1 MSVIPPDRSFSPGIP
16 AGHASPIAGA
26 ARIFRNRSVRRTAL
40 AVIRPILN
48 PLMLGLTRSKVL
60 HFAVVQH
67 RGRRSGRVYAT
78 PVAARPIPDGF
89 VVPLTFGEQAD
100 WFRNVQA
107 AGGCVIAWKGAKYPV
122 VEPKV
127 IDRAAARAAFTS
139 LERVMLALM
148 GMENFVLL
156 RHAPVGTKGLQTG
169 SLQPSS
175 PSHRPSGDMAS
186 DQSNRREAPWS

>member
-1 MSVIPPDRSFSPGIP
+1 MFNTRPRPNFSRGTP
-16 AGHASPIAGA
+16 ASYASPIADA
-26 ARIFRNRSVRRTAL
+26 ARILRNRSVRRAAL

-48 PLMLGLTRSKVL
+48 PLMLALTRSKVL
-60 HFAVVQH
+60 RFAVVQH

-78 PVAARPIPDGF
+78 PVAARPTADGF

-107 AGGCVIAWKGAKYPV
+107 AGGCVIAWNRAEYPL
-122 VEPKV
+122 VEPKI
-127 IDRAAARAAFTS
+127 IDRATAYASFTS

-148 GMENFVLL
+148 GMENFVRL
-156 RHAPVGTKGLQTG
+156 RHAPVAAKDPQTG

-175 PSHRPSGDMAS
+175 LGRGPGGDIAA
-186 DQSNRREAPWS
+186 DQSKRQEGPWS